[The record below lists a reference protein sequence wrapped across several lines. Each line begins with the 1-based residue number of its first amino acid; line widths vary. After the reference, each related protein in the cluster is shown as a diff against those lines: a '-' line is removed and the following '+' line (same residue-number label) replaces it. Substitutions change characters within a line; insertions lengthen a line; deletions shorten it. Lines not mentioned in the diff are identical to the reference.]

1 MTDKQTN
8 RQTFLV
14 LSNIISIPF
23 AVIVFAIIAA
33 NIASLFL
40 LGVARGALIGGL
52 VLIFGLSLYCIVK
65 TKIYKNYLF
74 WGIIFVLGVIARLLY
89 GVLSQTPLES
99 DMLLCYNSANSVIRG
114 DLSWLDLPYYR
125 VWSYQIPFV
134 YYEAFILW
142 IFKTVRALY
151 VFDALWGVLIC
162 VLIYLIVELLS
173 SNKLIALILAS
184 LYAWLPSSI
193 LKSGLLYNFSLAG
206 VFLLLGIY
214 CYILALKKIN
224 NKPFHICMILN
235 FVSGLLVAISCLF
248 RQEGLVILLACS
260 CFYIFYFITNH
271 NCICGKKAVFAF
283 RCFVSLLLVVIGY
296 IIIVNL
302 ASWCFDA
309 AGITS
314 HGLGNNCPYW
324 KIVVGLT
331 PDNYGQYSDRYVW
344 ICSIMNPSEQK
355 EAFDNI
361 MKEIL
366 SEKSPIEI
374 LGFFI
379 KKHYYMWGAIDSG
392 FGIPYNTVLERA
404 FTIVYL
410 ALDKFIYLLFLVLSI
425 IGLKPHN
432 DKTYEKH
439 YFYICFIGF
448 FLSYLIFEAGAR
460 YRYDPMLILVLTST
474 FGMMRFEKAQS

>member
-1 MTDKQTN
+1 M
-8 RQTFLV
+8 L
-14 LSNIISIPF
+14 
-23 AVIVFAIIAA
+23 
-33 NIASLFL
+33 
-40 LGVARGALIGGL
+40 
-52 VLIFGLSLYCIVK
+52 FGLSLYCIVK
-65 TKIYKNYLF
+65 TKIYKYLSF
-74 WGIIFVLGVIARLLY
+74 WGIIFILGIIARLLY
-89 GVLSQTPLES
+89 GVLNQTPLES
-99 DMLLCYNSANSVIRG
+99 DMLLCYNSANSVLRG
-114 DLSWLDLPYYR
+114 DLSWLDLQYFK

-151 VFDALWGVLIC
+151 IFDALWGVLIC
-162 VLIYLIVELLS
+162 MLVYLIVEKLS

-193 LKSGLLYNFSLAG
+193 LKCGLLYNFSLAG
-206 VFLLLGIY
+206 FFLLFGIY
-214 CYILALKKIN
+214 CYILALKKSKN
-224 NKPFHICMILN
+224 EKAFFYSMILN
-235 FVSGLLVAISCLF
+235 FSSGLLFAISCLF

-260 CFYIFYFITNH
+260 CFYIFYFITNL
-271 NCICGKKAVFAF
+271 NSASGKKVMFAF

-344 ICSIMNPSEQK
+344 ICNIMNPSEQK

-425 IGLKPHN
+425 IGLKPLN
-432 DKTYEKH
+432 DNTYEKH

-448 FLSYLIFEAGAR
+448 FLSFLIFEAGAR
-460 YRYDPMLILVLTST
+460 YRYDPMLILVLTSA
-474 FGMMRFEKAQS
+474 FGMMRLRKCGINSSVIQEGKRLHTIEA

>member
-1 MTDKQTN
+1 M
-8 RQTFLV
+8 
-14 LSNIISIPF
+14 
-23 AVIVFAIIAA
+23 
-33 NIASLFL
+33 
-40 LGVARGALIGGL
+40 GVARGALIGGL
-52 VLIFGLSLYCIVK
+52 VLLFGLSLYCIVK
-65 TKIYKNYLF
+65 TKIYKYLSF
-74 WGIIFVLGVIARLLY
+74 WGIIFILGIIARLLY
-89 GVLSQTPLES
+89 GVLNQTPLES
-99 DMLLCYNSANSVIRG
+99 DMLLCYNSANSVLRG
-114 DLSWLDLPYYR
+114 DLSWLDLQYFK

-151 VFDALWGVLIC
+151 IFDALWGVLIC
-162 VLIYLIVELLS
+162 MLVYLIVEKLS

-193 LKSGLLYNFSLAG
+193 LKCGLLYNFSLAG
-206 VFLLLGIY
+206 FFLLFGIY
-214 CYILALKKIN
+214 CYILALKKSKN
-224 NKPFHICMILN
+224 EKAFFYSMILN
-235 FVSGLLVAISCLF
+235 FSSGLLFAISCLF

-260 CFYIFYFITNH
+260 CFYIFYFITNL
-271 NCICGKKAVFAF
+271 NSASGKKVMFAF

-344 ICSIMNPSEQK
+344 ICNIMNPSEQK

-425 IGLKPHN
+425 IGLKPLN
-432 DKTYEKH
+432 DNTYEKH

-448 FLSYLIFEAGAR
+448 FLSFLIFEAGAR
-460 YRYDPMLILVLTST
+460 YRYDPMLILVLTSA
-474 FGMMRFEKAQS
+474 FGMMRLRKCGINSSVIQEGKRLHTIEA